1 MKKIIPYIAS
11 NYRKDKIWLRRS
23 DPNKRNFQI
32 MLAIDDSLS
41 MSEQNVGFLALE
53 SLTMMALAMS
63 RLEIG
68 QLAISGIKQGLQ
80 LLHPFDK
87 PLTSNE
93 GPYILSQF
101 KFQYF
106 DENSSDLS
114 MVNFLRQGIDL
125 FKEWKERDSTAEQIC
140 FIISDGRLNKN
151 LLRPLV
157 REAEENK
164 QLYVFIILDKKEA
177 KDSIMNIRS
186 TKIEYVDGKA
196 NVTMTNYLDDFPFQ
210 FYIIVHDLSTLPK
223 ILVDILRQ
231 YFESMK

>member
-1 MKKIIPYIAS
+1 
-11 NYRKDKIWLRRS
+11 
-23 DPNKRNFQI
+23 

-41 MSEQNVGFLALE
+41 MSEQNVGFFALE

-68 QLAISGIKQGLQ
+68 QLAISAIKQGMQ

-101 KFQYF
+101 KFRYY

-114 MVNFLRQGIDL
+114 MVNFMRQSVDL
-125 FKEWKERDSTAEQIC
+125 FNEWKERDRTAEQIC

-151 LLRPLV
+151 LLRPLI
-157 REAEENK
+157 REAEEK
-164 QLYVFIILDKKEA
+164 QQLYIFIILDKKAGKE
-177 KDSIMNIRS
+177 SIMNIKS
-186 TKIEYVDGKA
+186 TKVDYVDGKST
-196 NVTMTNYLDDFPFQ
+196 VKMTNYLDDFPFK
-210 FYIIVHDLSTLPK
+210 YYLVLHDLSILPNV
-223 ILVDILRQ
+223 LVDILRQ

>member
-1 MKKIIPYIAS
+1 
-11 NYRKDKIWLRRS
+11 
-23 DPNKRNFQI
+23 
-32 MLAIDDSLS
+32 
-41 MSEQNVGFLALE
+41 MSEQNVGFFALE

-68 QLAISGIKQGLQ
+68 QLAISGIKQGLE

-101 KFQYF
+101 KFRYY

-114 MVNFLRQGIDL
+114 MTNFLRQSIDL
-125 FKEWKERDSTAEQIC
+125 FKEWKEKDRSAEQIC

-157 REAEENK
+157 REAEENG
-164 QLYVFIILDKKEA
+164 QVYIFIILDKKEA
-177 KDSIMNIRS
+177 KESVLNIKS
-186 TKIEYVDGKA
+186 YKVDYVDGKS
-196 NVTMTNYLDDFPFQ
+196 VMKMSNYLDDFPFK
-210 FYIIVHDLSTLPK
+210 YYLVLHDLTLLPK
-223 ILVDILRQ
+223 VLVDILRQ
-231 YFESMK
+231 YFENLK